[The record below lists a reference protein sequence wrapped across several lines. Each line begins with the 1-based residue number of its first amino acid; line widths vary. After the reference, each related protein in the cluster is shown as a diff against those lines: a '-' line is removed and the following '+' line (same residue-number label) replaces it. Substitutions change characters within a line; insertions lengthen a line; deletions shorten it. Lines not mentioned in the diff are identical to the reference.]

1 MRDEYKKR
9 ISEMF
14 INEDEFLNNFSNF
27 MHIDFGKDMA
37 ESDMIEKYIVLS
49 KMLRTYM
56 LDEWRE
62 TKYKVRSNNSK
73 QVYYFSLEF
82 LLGRM
87 LKNNLKSLGV
97 YDVVKNGL
105 SRMNIDINDI
115 EAACFGLA
123 GCDVPY
129 QHEELVKIVSRLG
142 FKNFVVVN
150 DSLIPVKAGTTKGY
164 GACSICGTGTSSS
177 GIGIDQEVL
186 QVGGIGSVTG
196 DEAGGR
202 ALARL
207 VVTAAYSEEFRA
219 GEKTSLTKIVKD
231 ALGVT
236 DKKMFMQKIVDV
248 FYKRGFD
255 YNQFTVAC
263 FEEANKGD
271 KVALNILVDL
281 AEGLA
286 HSVSG
291 TVLNLKLDEHDN
303 KLTEILV
310 SFNNYLQLN
319 EKTSSIIG
327 DMQKLVEKEG
337 VNLENIISEWNSQ
350 MDEEDG
356 NEKIE
361 KLRTFLSYLSLLAV
375 MQP

>member
-1 MRDEYKKR
+1 M
-9 ISEMF
+9 
-14 INEDEFLNNFSNF
+14 
-27 MHIDFGKDMA
+27 
-37 ESDMIEKYIVLS
+37 KY
-49 KMLRTYM
+49 
-56 LDEWRE
+56 
-62 TKYKVRSNNSK
+62 
-73 QVYYFSLEF
+73 
-82 LLGRM
+82 LLGVDGGNTKTDYF
-87 LKNNLKSLGV
+87 LF
-97 YDVVKNGL
+97 DVDGNFIAMYRDGTCSHEGL
-105 SRMNIDINDI
+105 SDGFAGSYRVMKNVFDKFFKEQNVDINDI

-129 QHEELVKIVSRLG
+129 QHEELVKIVSNLG

-219 GEKTSLTKIVKD
+219 GEKTTLTKIVKD

-271 KVALNILVDL
+271 KVALNILTDL

-291 TVLNLKLDEHDN
+291 TVLNLNLDEHPEVVLAGGVYVKGSCKVLVDTVKRRVN
-303 KLTEILV
+303 ELTGKECI
-310 SFNNYLQLN
+310 FNLLSVPPA
-319 EKTSSIIG
+319 TGSIIWA
-327 DMQKLVEKEG
+327 KEIYDG
-337 VNLENIISEWNSQ
+337 KFPSLEERKKIIERVSIALES
-350 MDEEDG
+350 
-356 NEKIE
+356 K
-361 KLRTFLSYLSLLAV
+361 K
-375 MQP
+375 